1 MVPVPIEIIG
11 SLAILAIF
19 SILLNFCFLYY
30 HTHYNRPT
38 VKKFTS
44 GFGFTMKRPQTV
56 HRIQENSMN
65 PKILETVLEIES
77 ETMDTKKI
85 PEVVIA
91 DISESILT
99 EDTEILEVSVTPEV
113 TVIENSEVTGKFF

>member
-1 MVPVPIEIIG
+1 
-11 SLAILAIF
+11 
-19 SILLNFCFLYY
+19 
-30 HTHYNRPT
+30 
-38 VKKFTS
+38 
-44 GFGFTMKRPQTV
+44 MKRPQTV
-56 HRIQENSMN
+56 HRIQEKPMN

-99 EDTEILEVSVTPEV
+99 EDTEITEAPVTENPEV
-113 TVIENSEVTGKFF
+113 AIIENSEVTGKFF